1 MAKIG
6 QGILGPF
13 SGKVGTVIGSSW
25 NGIPYIKSKATTFH
39 DAKTPAQLAHRLKL
53 QVAHGFVKSV
63 KTYAEIGFRKVSGN
77 QTPYNRA
84 VSCIMKQAI
93 VGEYPTLYIEPS
105 KVVLSQGK
113 LAGAE
118 ECLATKEKDKKISFS
133 WSMTSSSAENGTTDE
148 INVLDGVE
156 DDTAWLIAYNFTKQ
170 EVKALQANRKDQKD
184 ILEYPNRWKGDKIGC
199 YIFFAS
205 NETDDTS
212 DSQFLG
218 TI

>member
-1 MAKIG
+1 MAKIDE
-6 QGILGPF
+6 GILGPS
-13 SGKVGTVIGSSW
+13 SGKVGEVIGSSW
-25 NGIPYIKSKATTFH
+25 HGIPYIKSRPAVFH
-39 DAKTPAQLAHRLKL
+39 DAKSPAQLAQRMRM
-53 QVAHGFVKSV
+53 QAAHGFVKSV
-63 KTYAEIGFRKVSGN
+63 KIYAEIGFRMVSGN

-118 ECLATKEKDKKISFS
+118 ESLATKEKGKKICFS
-133 WSMTSSSAENGTTDE
+133 WSMNSSSAQNGRTDE
-148 INVLDGVE
+148 IDVLDGLE

-170 EVKALQANRKDQKD
+170 EVKALQANRKDQKGV
-184 ILEYPNRWKGDKIGC
+184 LEYSSRWKGDNIGC

-212 DSQFLG
+212 NSQFFG